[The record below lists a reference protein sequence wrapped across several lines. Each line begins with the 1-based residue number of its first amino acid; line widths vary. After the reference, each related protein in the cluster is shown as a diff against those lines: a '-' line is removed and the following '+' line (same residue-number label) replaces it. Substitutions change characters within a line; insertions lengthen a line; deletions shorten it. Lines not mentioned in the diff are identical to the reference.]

1 MLVYILRELEG
12 DPYFL
17 PLAAIFAV
25 LVVARLTGQR
35 WTF

>member
-1 MLVYILRELEG
+1 MLSHMLNELAG

-25 LVVARLTGQR
+25 IVVARLASQR
-35 WTF
+35 RTF

>member
-1 MLVYILRELEG
+1 MLSNILSELKG

-25 LVVARLTGQR
+25 IVVARLASER
-35 WTF
+35 RTF